1 MYHHLSQYYDQL
13 FTASEKDYRLL
24 DGFIKPGYLAMDLGC
39 GTGRLTHYL
48 YQKEMLPLGVDLD
61 EKMVEVARNKYPE
74 LHFTVSDMTEAFLHS
89 KTYHL
94 ITCFGNTLPHLDE
107 KALDHFF
114 MRLKDSLS
122 PDGYA
127 VIQLLNYIPILK
139 NKPSKLKTIT
149 SGDITF
155 ERFYD
160 YKEHHITFTTK
171 LTNQGTFSEGTT
183 VLYPYTVF
191 DLTHCLENHKLN
203 FQFYGDADLKPFEP
217 EDYYLYIIITK
228 S

>member
-13 FTASEKDYRLL
+13 FAASEKDYRLL
-24 DGFIKPGYLAMDLGC
+24 DGFIRPGYLAMDLGC

-61 EKMVEVARNKYPE
+61 DKMIDVSRHKYPE
-74 LHFTVSDMTEAFLHS
+74 IQFIVSDMTEALMPS
-89 KTYHL
+89 KSYHL

-107 KALDHFF
+107 KALDNFF
-114 MRLKDSLS
+114 ARLKDSLS

-139 NKPSKLKTIT
+139 NKPSELKTIT

-155 ERFYD
+155 ERLYD
-160 YKEHHITFTTK
+160 YKEDHIAFTTK
-171 LTNQGTFSEGTT
+171 LTNQGIYSEGTT

-191 DLTHCLENHKLN
+191 DLMHHLEKHQLN
-203 FQFYGDADLKPFEP
+203 FQFYGDADLKPFGS